1 MARILLEVITP
12 ERVVVREEVDIVT
25 APGVEG
31 EFGVLANHAPMV
43 AAIKIG
49 PLRYRVGD
57 SESWLAVSGGFCK
70 VSGNKITFLVE
81 AAERAEEIDVERAL
95 RAKERA
101 EKRLQAYQAK
111 LEEIDYARARAA
123 LQRALTRLLVAER
136 GKAGHPR

>member
-1 MARILLEVITP
+1 MARIFLEIITP
-12 ERVVVREEVDIVT
+12 ERVVVSEEVDIVT

-43 AAIKIG
+43 AAVKIG

-57 SESWLAVSGGFCK
+57 REEWVAISGGFCK
-70 VSGNKITFLVE
+70 VLGNKITFLVE
-81 AAERAEEIDVERAL
+81 AAERAYEIDVERAL

-101 EKRLQAYQAK
+101 EKRLQEYQTKA
-111 LEEIDYARARAA
+111 EEIDYARARAA

-136 GKAGHPR
+136 GRAGHPR

>member
-12 ERVVVREEVDIVT
+12 DRVVVREEVDIVT
-25 APGVEG
+25 APGVAG
-31 EFGVLANHAPMV
+31 EFGVLAHHAPMV

-49 PLRYRVGD
+49 PLRYKVGD
-57 SESWLAVSGGFCK
+57 REEWLAVSGGFCEI
-70 VSGNKITFLVE
+70 SGNKITFLVE

-101 EKRLQAYQAK
+101 EKRLQEYQTK
-111 LEEIDYARARAA
+111 REEIDYARARAA

-136 GKAGHPR
+136 GKAGYPR

>member
-1 MARILLEVITP
+1 MARILLEIITP
-12 ERVVVREEVDIVT
+12 ERVVVSEEVDIVT

-31 EFGVLANHAPMV
+31 EFGVLAHHAPMV

-57 SESWLAVSGGFCK
+57 REEWIAVSGGFCE
-70 VSGNKITFLVE
+70 VSQNKITFLVE
-81 AAERAEEIDVERAL
+81 AAERAYEIDVERAL

-101 EKRLQAYQAK
+101 EKRIQEYQAK
-111 LEEIDYARARAA
+111 IAEIDYARAKAA
-123 LQRALTRLLVAER
+123 LQRALTRLVVAER

>member
-12 ERVVVREEVDIVT
+12 EKVVVTEEVDIVT

-49 PLRYRVGD
+49 PLRYRVG
-57 SESWLAVSGGFCK
+57 EKEEWVAVSGGFCEI
-70 VSGNKITFLVE
+70 SQNKITFLVE
-81 AAERAEEIDVERAL
+81 AAERAYEIDVERAL

-101 EKRLQAYQAK
+101 EKRIQEYQAK
-111 LEEIDYARARAA
+111 LAEIDYARARAS

-136 GKAGHPR
+136 SKSGIPR

>member
-1 MARILLEVITP
+1 MARIFLEVITP
-12 ERVVVREEVDIVT
+12 ERVVVNEEVDIVT

-49 PLRYRVGD
+49 ALRYRVGD
-57 SESWLAVSGGFCK
+57 KEEWLAVSGGFCK

-81 AAERAEEIDVERAL
+81 AAERAYEIDVERAL

-101 EKRLQAYQAK
+101 EKRLQEYQARA
-111 LEEIDYARARAA
+111 EQIDYARARAS